1 MDIMARPLTLQ
12 LFAEG
17 GTAAAPAEG
26 GTGAAAETG
35 DLSKVAYG
43 LQADQQ
49 TDPAAEDHAEDKP
62 RDLGKEFDALIKGEY
77 RDVYNKRMQDTIQ
90 RRTKGTR
97 ETADKYRAAQPLLQ
111 MLSERYHV
119 DVADVEGLTRAV
131 AEDDAFYEQEAE
143 RLGIGVE
150 QVKTMR
156 KAERENA
163 QLREQ
168 LAEQENRR
176 KMDENISK
184 WMREADEIAAKYPQL
199 DLQQELQNPQFFNAL
214 MNGASVEGA
223 YWGLYHDQLIPQA
236 MQFTAQETE
245 RKIANKIQSQGKRPT
260 ESGAKPPITV
270 KSDVSQL
277 SDADMDE
284 IIRRARRGE
293 KIRF

>member
-1 MDIMARPLTLQ
+1 MD
-12 LFAEG
+12 
-17 GTAAAPAEG
+17 
-26 GTGAAAETG
+26 
-35 DLSKVAYG
+35 
-43 LQADQQ
+43 
-49 TDPAAEDHAEDKP
+49 
-62 RDLGKEFDALIKGEY
+62 
-77 RDVYNKRMQDTIQ
+77 
-90 RRTKGTR
+90 
-97 ETADKYRAAQPLLQ
+97 
-111 MLSERYHV
+111 
-119 DVADVEGLTRAV
+119 GLTKAV

-245 RKIANKIQSQGKRPT
+245 RKIANKIQAQGKRPT